1 MPDALYTPHPVE
13 AQSTYQAEPGCSFFS
28 RTPATVFA
36 PEAFLADE
44 LLMVESAMQ
53 FSKGEVLPLAE
64 RLDRQEEGLMPS
76 LVRKAGELGYC
87 GVDTPEQ
94 YGGLGQSKALATRIL
109 EFLSLDPSFSV
120 TLGVTSGIA
129 QLGLTLFGSDSQKA
143 EHLPALAGGEKIG
156 AYCLSEP
163 NSGTDALGLETK
175 AVRDGDDWLLT
186 GSKMWISNA
195 KWAETFLV
203 LAKVDGEHVT
213 AFVVGRDA
221 PGLSVAREE
230 HKLGLKGSS
239 TARVELDSARVP
251 GKDLVYEIGKG
262 HHVALNA
269 LNIGRLKLAAMSIGP
284 VRAALFHGA
293 GYAQERKQFGQSISN
308 FGLVRK
314 KFADAAA
321 WFYAAESG
329 IYRTCGLVDGAFA
342 AADGTIAGNRAAAEE
357 YAVECS
363 ACKVLA
369 TEAEARAI
377 DEMLQVFGGFGFT
390 EEFPLARLYRD
401 ARVSRI
407 YEGTNEINRAFIAD
421 RLKRR
426 IASGQCPQGATQDSF
441 IGELASRA
449 LGQLGD
455 HQEQIGAMSDILLLQ
470 FAEQSARVRS
480 QATDELA
487 RMACAR
493 FTNWANIEAARAY
506 QTVTGDAVSVPAPAP
521 GYTDEL
527 SEAVL
532 ERRGPV

>member
-1 MPDALYTPHPVE
+1 MQT
-13 AQSTYQAEPGCSFFS
+13 EPGCGFFS
-28 RTPATVFA
+28 HTPRSVCS
-36 PEAFLADE
+36 PEGFHSDE
-44 LLMVESAMQ
+44 RLMVESASQ
-53 FSKGEVLPLAE
+53 FTKGEVLPLAE
-64 RLDRQEEGLMPS
+64 RLDRQEEGLMPE
-76 LVRKAGELGYC
+76 LIRKAGELGFC
-87 GVDTPEQ
+87 GVDTPEA

-109 EFLSLDPSFSV
+109 EFLSLDASFSV

-129 QLGLTLFGSDSQKA
+129 QLGLTLFGNESQKT
-143 EHLPALAGGEKIG
+143 EHLPALASGEKIG

-203 LAKVDGEHVT
+203 LAKVDGEQVT
-213 AFVVGRDA
+213 AFVVNRDT
-221 PGLSVAREE
+221 PGLTVAREE

-239 TARVELDSARVP
+239 TARVELEAARVP
-251 GKDLVYEIGKG
+251 GKDLVYEVGKG

-284 VRAALFHGA
+284 VRAALFHGT
-293 GYAQERKQFGQSISN
+293 GYAQERKQFGTFISD

-321 WFYAAESG
+321 WFYGAETA
-329 IYRTCGLVDGAFA
+329 IYRTCGLLDEVFGASDGS
-342 AADGTIAGNRAAAEE
+342 TAGNRAAAEE

-369 TEAEARAI
+369 TEAEARII

-421 RLKRR
+421 RLARR
-426 IASGQCPQGATQDSF
+426 IASGHALGGSANDSF
-441 IGELASRA
+441 VAELAGKA
-449 LGQLGD
+449 LPRVGD
-455 HQEQIGAMSDILLLQ
+455 HQEQVGAMSDLLMLQ
-470 FAEQSARVRS
+470 YAVQGTAVRS
-480 QATDELA
+480 AAQGGLA
-487 RMACAR
+487 AMANSR
-493 FTNWANIEAARAY
+493 FVNWANGEAARAY
-506 QTVTGDAVSVPAPAP
+506 QVVTGESVTLPAP
-521 GYTDEL
+521 GPAYTDEL
-527 SEAVL
+527 ASGVL
-532 ERRGPV
+532 ELRGPI